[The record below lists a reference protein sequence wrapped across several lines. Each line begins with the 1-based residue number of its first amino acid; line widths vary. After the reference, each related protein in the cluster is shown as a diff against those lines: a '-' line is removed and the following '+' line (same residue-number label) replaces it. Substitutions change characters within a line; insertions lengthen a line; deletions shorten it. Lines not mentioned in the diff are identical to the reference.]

1 MRLLLV
7 GIICLFCGTAFAEDA
22 PVTGGTDIADTTVS
36 NVTQK
41 VPNLTYVDLMAN
53 SVPVGQPSV
62 NAPEGRALVW
72 IEE

>member
-7 GIICLFCGTAFAEDA
+7 GIICLFCGAAFAEDA

-36 NVTQK
+36 NVAQQ
-41 VPNLTYVDLMAN
+41 VPNRKYVDLMAN
-53 SVPVGQPSV
+53 SVPVGKPSD

>member
-7 GIICLFCGTAFAEDA
+7 GIICLFCGAAFAEET
-22 PVTGGTDIADTTVS
+22 PVTGGTGSADTTVS
-36 NVTQK
+36 NVAQQ
-41 VPNLTYVDLMAN
+41 VPNRKYVDLMAN
-53 SVPVGQPSV
+53 SVPIERPSD

>member
-7 GIICLFCGTAFAEDA
+7 GIICLFCGAAFAEEA
-22 PVTGGTDIADTTVS
+22 PVTGGTGSADTTVS
-36 NVTQK
+36 NVAQQ
-41 VPNLTYVDLMAN
+41 VPNRKYVDLMAN
-53 SVPVGQPSV
+53 SVPIERPSD